1 MLNVRL
7 SSGHA
12 GDRDLEKGLLEP
24 STPGARS
31 EPPMSPHASRALH
44 LSNSS
49 KSLLV
54 SNSSKSPMVSNSSK
68 SLMISNS
75 GKSLGMSNSGK
86 RMDQAGKKKYV
97 RQVTGRFNDTELHLE
112 AKRGD
117 VAAVQHIIGEIDAQM
132 MGTLSGAEFDAEV
145 AEIRSAVVNEVNELG
160 ETPLFAAAE
169 KGHLGVVKELLPFTT
184 TEGIYMKN
192 RIGYDPLHIATSQG
206 HQAIVQVLL
215 DHEPGLSKTLGPSN
229 ATALVSAATRGHIE
243 VIKVLLSHDPSLL
256 EISKSNGKNALHFAA
271 RQGHVDIV
279 NALLD
284 KDPQLVNRVD
294 KKGQTAMH
302 MAVKGHSW
310 EVVKLLLKADSALV
324 MHPDKYGNL
333 ALHVATR
340 KKRTEIVNE
349 LLAHPRTDVNALTRE
364 QKTSLDIAEALPFSE
379 ESTAIKESLTQAG
392 GLRAQELNQ
401 PRDELRN
408 TVSAIKKDVR
418 TQLEQARK
426 TSKSVNGIANELRKL
441 QREGINIATNSVT
454 VVASLIATL
463 AFAAIFTV
471 PGGDLDSGLAVTVG
485 TAPFKM
491 FYFFN
496 AISLFVAL
504 SVVVVQITL
513 VRGETKTER
522 RVIQVI
528 NKAMWLASMTTTIAF
543 ISASYIVVGRHN
555 RWAAVLVTVIG
566 GCIIS
571 AVLGVMTYL
580 VMKSKKI
587 RKVRK
592 REKLLTRTGST
603 LYTEDSG
610 SEVNRV
616 YAL

>member
-1 MLNVRL
+1 M
-7 SSGHA
+7 
-12 GDRDLEKGLLEP
+12 
-24 STPGARS
+24 
-31 EPPMSPHASRALH
+31 
-44 LSNSS
+44 
-49 KSLLV
+49 
-54 SNSSKSPMVSNSSK
+54 
-68 SLMISNS
+68 
-75 GKSLGMSNSGK
+75 
-86 RMDQAGKKKYV
+86 
-97 RQVTGRFNDTELHLE
+97 
-112 AKRGD
+112 
-117 VAAVQHIIGEIDAQM
+117 
-132 MGTLSGAEFDAEV
+132 
-145 AEIRSAVVNEVNELG
+145 
-160 ETPLFAAAE
+160 
-169 KGHLGVVKELLPFTT
+169 
-184 TEGIYMKN
+184 
-192 RIGYDPLHIATSQG
+192 
-206 HQAIVQVLL
+206 
-215 DHEPGLSKTLGPSN
+215 
-229 ATALVSAATRGHIE
+229 
-243 VIKVLLSHDPSLL
+243 
-256 EISKSNGKNALHFAA
+256 
-271 RQGHVDIV
+271 
-279 NALLD
+279 
-284 KDPQLVNRVD
+284 
-294 KKGQTAMH
+294 
-302 MAVKGHSW
+302 
-310 EVVKLLLKADSALV
+310 
-324 MHPDKYGNL
+324 
-333 ALHVATR
+333 
-340 KKRTEIVNE
+340 NE

-592 REKLLTRTGST
+592 REKLLTRTGSS